1 MRLCLINL
9 ITMGLL
15 SWLFGSCT
23 LKPDA
28 PAKALNEITD
38 DMEPQGFVDLR
49 FGLSSHERSADG
61 LQTCVARGPHNGVE
75 VGFRFRLPA
84 EWKQGSLGD
93 TGLTTYQST
102 VTLESLGASSDRF
115 VTALSDLYGGTLR
128 PTTMASAV
136 TFAAISMGGVP
147 AALEKGAV
155 QIKIFFE
162 PTEESEEAAE
172 LFYAEHYLNI
182 DLASRTV
189 DFHEKD
195 EGYRDA
201 VLRALSGI
209 TKKCGR

>member
-1 MRLCLINL
+1 MRLRLTNL

-23 LKPDA
+23 PKSDT
-28 PAKALNEITD
+28 PAKALSEITAS
-38 DMEPQGFVDLR
+38 MEPQGFVDLG
-49 FGLSSHERSADG
+49 FGLASHERSADG
-61 LQTCVARGPHNGVE
+61 VQTCVARGTHNGVE

-115 VTALSDLYGGTLR
+115 VAAIGDLYGGTLR
-128 PTTMASAV
+128 PTTMPPAV
-136 TFAAISMGGVP
+136 TFTAISLGGVP

-155 QIKIFFE
+155 KIKLFFE
-162 PTEESEEAAE
+162 PTEDSEEAAE
-172 LFYAEHYLNI
+172 LFYAEHYLNV

-189 DFHEKD
+189 EFHEKD

-209 TKKCGR
+209 TKK